1 MLACGLR
8 PRINIDLA
16 SVGRFM
22 HLLLDKPYKSLQNS
36 DLYKRL
42 QTAPNFENK
51 SALIRDLEH
60 IKPFFFRV
68 AWQAPLQ
75 LIDNDLLKARNIP

>member
-8 PRINIDLA
+8 PRINVDLA
-16 SVGRFM
+16 SAARFM

-42 QTAPNFENK
+42 QSAPNFGNK
-51 SALIRDLEH
+51 SALIRDLEQ
-60 IKPFFFRV
+60 IKPYFFRV

-75 LIDNDLLKARNIP
+75 LIDNDLLKAYNMP